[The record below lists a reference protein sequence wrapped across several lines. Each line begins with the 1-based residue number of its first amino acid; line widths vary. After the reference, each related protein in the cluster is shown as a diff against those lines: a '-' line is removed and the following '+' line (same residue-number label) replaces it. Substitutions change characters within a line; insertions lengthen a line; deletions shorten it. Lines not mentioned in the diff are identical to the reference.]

1 MITKEG
7 GARITVRWFSRGS
20 LADRVRWR
28 TQSGYRRVAWL
39 GSAQPCTRGSGE
51 SSTRNRTRVPTSS
64 RFPLPPRGRVH
75 APACKPALRV
85 HRAADRNPTDVQH
98 VYVSPGNINIAI
110 YARFNWPAAPRP
122 ALGPRSPRP
131 PPAGPLNTTAN
142 LPTRFDVQVHSPQE
156 GRAPSRR
163 PHGLF
168 PLCIRNQLSSKN
180 GTLFIFSSICSL
192 LVVFRVPRPADR
204 LADPPAEMKFGRNQ
218 RGREDDS
225 PEMERRSSRTS
236 VCFARM
242 IEMAKPHL
250 AYVRPSLEA

>member
-163 PHGLF
+163 PHGL
-168 PLCIRNQLSSKN
+168 SSPFVSE
-180 GTLFIFSSICSL
+180 TS
-192 LVVFRVPRPADR
+192 FR
-204 LADPPAEMKFGRNQ
+204 
-218 RGREDDS
+218 RGMARYLYF
-225 PEMERRSSRTS
+225 RR
-236 VCFARM
+236 
-242 IEMAKPHL
+242 
-250 AYVRPSLEA
+250 YVRCSSFSACLALQTDLPIHRPK